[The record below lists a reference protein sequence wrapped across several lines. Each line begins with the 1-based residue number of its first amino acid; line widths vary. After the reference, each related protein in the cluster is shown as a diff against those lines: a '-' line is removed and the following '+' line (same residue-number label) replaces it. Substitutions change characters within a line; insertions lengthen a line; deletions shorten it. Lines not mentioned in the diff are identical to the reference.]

1 MSDPRINTRIHGI
14 VLSGVGGQ
22 GVLSLAQIVLE
33 ALRRSGLHALQS
45 EIHGMSQRGGSVHAM
60 VCFSE
65 VPLTSPII
73 DEGCADLLI
82 ALEPLEALRYVSML
96 RMDGHLVVSEE
107 PQVNMEGYPPI
118 ADVYAALKAV
128 RGAHLVD
135 TEELART
142 LKHKQA
148 GGMALLG
155 MASKFLPVTDE
166 VWFEVIRQRFEAKG
180 AAVTDKNIEAFHA
193 GRGLVQETVG
203 A

>member
-1 MSDPRINTRIHGI
+1 MSAPRIHGI

-22 GVLSLAQIVLE
+22 GVLSLAQIALE

-45 EIHGMSQRGGSVHAM
+45 EIHGMSQRGGSVHAQ

-65 VPLTSPII
+65 SPLTSPII

-82 ALEPLEALRYVSML
+82 ALEPLEALRYVAML

-107 PQVNMEGYPPI
+107 PQVNMEGYPPLD
-118 ADVYAALKAV
+118 DVYAALKAV

-135 TEELART
+135 TEDLARR
-142 LKHKQA
+142 LNHRQA

-155 MASKFLPVTDE
+155 MASMFLPVSPE
-166 VWFEVIRQRFEAKG
+166 VWHDVISQRFQAKG
-180 AAVTDKNIEAFHA
+180 ARITEKNLEAFEA
-193 GRGLVQETVG
+193 GRGLVQDTVG
-203 A
+203 V

>member
-1 MSDPRINTRIHGI
+1 MSDPRIHGI

-45 EIHGMSQRGGSVHAM
+45 EIHGMSQRGGSVHAQ
-60 VCFSE
+60 VCFSK

-96 RMDGHLVVSEE
+96 RMNGHLVVSEE

-118 ADVYAALKAV
+118 EDVYAALKAV
-128 RGAHLVD
+128 RGSHLID
-135 TEELART
+135 TEDLARK
-142 LKHKQA
+142 LNHKQA

-155 MASKFLPVTDE
+155 MASKFLPVSEETWRD
-166 VWFEVIRQRFEAKG
+166 VITQRFEAKG
-180 AAVTDKNIEAFHA
+180 ARVTEKNIEAFQA
-193 GRGLVQETVG
+193 GRGLVQDTVG
-203 A
+203 V

>member
-1 MSDPRINTRIHGI
+1 MSDPHIHGI

-45 EIHGMSQRGGSVHAM
+45 EIHGMSQRGGSVHAQ

-82 ALEPLEALRYVSML
+82 ALEPLEALRYVAML
-96 RMDGHLVVSEE
+96 RMNGHLVVSEE
-107 PQVNMEGYPPI
+107 PQADMEGYPPLE
-118 ADVYAALKAV
+118 DVYAALKNV
-128 RGAHLVD
+128 RGCHLVD
-135 TEELART
+135 TEDLARR
-142 LKHKQA
+142 LSHRQA

-155 MASKFLPVTDE
+155 MASTFLPVSDK
-166 VWFEVIRQRFEAKG
+166 VWQEVITQRFEAKG
-180 AAVTDKNIEAFHA
+180 ARVTEKNIEAFQA

-203 A
+203 V

>member
-1 MSDPRINTRIHGI
+1 MSDPRIHGI

-22 GVLSLAQIVLE
+22 GVLSLAQILLE

-96 RMDGHLVVSEE
+96 RMNGHLVVSEE
-107 PQVNMEGYPPI
+107 PQLNMEGYPPI
-118 ADVYAALKAV
+118 DDVLAALKGV
-128 RGAHLVD
+128 RGAHLID
-135 TEELART
+135 TEDLARR
-142 LKHKQA
+142 LSHKQA

-155 MASKFLPVTDE
+155 MASAFLPVSDE
-166 VWFEVIRQRFEAKG
+166 IWFDVIRQRFEAKG
-180 AAVTDKNIEAFHA
+180 PRVTEKNIEAFHA
-193 GRGLVQETVG
+193 GRGLVKETVG
-203 A
+203 V

>member
-1 MSDPRINTRIHGI
+1 MSAPRIHGI

-45 EIHGMSQRGGSVHAM
+45 EIHGMSQRGGSVHAQ

-65 VPLTSPII
+65 GPLTSPII
-73 DEGCADLLI
+73 DEGSADLLI

-96 RMDGHLVVSEE
+96 RMNGHLVVSEE
-107 PQVNMEGYPPI
+107 PQINMEGYPPI
-118 ADVYAALKAV
+118 DDVYAALKAV
-128 RGAHLVD
+128 RGAHLLD
-135 TEELART
+135 TEDLARR
-142 LKHKQA
+142 LSHKQA

-155 MASKFLPVTDE
+155 MASRFLPVSPE
-166 VWFEVIRQRFEAKG
+166 VWQDVITQRFEAKG
-180 AAVTDKNIEAFHA
+180 ARVTEKNLEAFQA
-193 GRGLVQETVG
+193 GRGLIQETVG